1 MEIARSNRRN
11 DIDALKGISIIAV
24 ILYHL
29 GLLRSGYLGVDIF
42 FVISGFLAVSKVFEK
57 VKSGEFDKVQYFSQK
72 EKRCKK

>member
-57 VKSGEFDKVQYFSQK
+57 
-72 EKRCKK
+72 